1 MGIFLTLYSVTQ
13 SNLAEDNA
21 EKAKASASEAL
32 ISAEKAKE
40 EETKAWQPWSKQ
52 E

>member
-40 EETKAWQPWSKQ
+40 EEKKL
-52 E
+52 